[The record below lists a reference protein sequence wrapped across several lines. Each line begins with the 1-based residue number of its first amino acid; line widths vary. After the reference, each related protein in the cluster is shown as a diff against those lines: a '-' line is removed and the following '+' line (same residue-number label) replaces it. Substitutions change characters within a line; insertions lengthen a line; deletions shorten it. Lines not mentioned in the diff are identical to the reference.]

1 MPSQRTGRLPEEDV
15 NAVVEFQAI
24 ELERLLRDNQR
35 LNKRIDYLIEEVGG
49 LRRLQS
55 REQALREREH
65 NLRERDHALHQ
76 ETQNSLLGFME
87 KAILP
92 RRKADATHAL
102 ADIHST
108 PQDRLAISDR
118 YTNVEAQRQPEKAW
132 PDIPAFL
139 RRG

>member
-1 MPSQRTGRLPEEDV
+1 MPERDL
-15 NAVVEFQAI
+15 NAVVEFQAV
-24 ELERLLRDNQR
+24 EMDRLLRDNQR
-35 LNKRIDYLIEEVGG
+35 LNKRVDYLIEEVGG
-49 LRRLQS
+49 LRQLQS
-55 REQALREREH
+55 REHALREREH

-92 RRKADATHAL
+92 HAKVNATHAL
-102 ADIHST
+102 ADIHSAAN
-108 PQDRLAISDR
+108 DRKALRER

-132 PDIPAFL
+132 PDIPSFL

>member
-1 MPSQRTGRLPEEDV
+1 MPSQTTGRLPEEDV

-55 REQALREREH
+55 REHALREREQD
-65 NLRERDHALHQ
+65 LRERDHALHQ
-76 ETQNSLLGFME
+76 ETQNSLVGFME

-92 RRKADATHAL
+92 RTKDAGSRAL
-102 ADIHST
+102 ADIHRT
-108 PQDRLAISDR
+108 PPDRMALSDR
-118 YTNVEAQRQPEKAW
+118 YTNIEAQRQPEKTW

-139 RRG
+139 RRS